1 MRAIRFRSLSAKSPL
16 LSVCRLTVCAAGL
29 LLAATA
35 HAQQASTTTPA
46 GMVTGAWGQSQHQ
59 YRAAT
64 AAFPAVEKNS
74 DKSAEKA
81 AASLLASA
89 QTAAL
94 TNSNT
99 SAAAAST
106 KPLLPTLGAAT
117 DPVSKFLQERGLL
130 PQVQGE
136 PSRMMEQVRD
146 AASGLVV
153 SAMNFLGVRYTRGGN
168 SVESG
173 FDCSGFTRHIF
184 EMSVG
189 MVLPHRADEQARMS
203 NLLTVKREELKPG
216 DLVFFNTMKRTF
228 SHVGIYVGEGKFI
241 HSPRVGGAVR
251 VEDMREAYWDKR
263 FTGARRADLN
273 ASADSPKAQR

>member
-1 MRAIRFRSLSAKSPL
+1 MRAIRFRSLSAKSPV
-16 LSVCRLTVCAAGL
+16 LSVCRLTVCAAGWV
-29 LLAATA
+29 LAATA
-35 HAQQASTTTPA
+35 HAQQAPTTPPA
-46 GMVTGAWGQSQHQ
+46 GMVTGAWGQSQQHH
-59 YRAAT
+59 RASTAAT
-64 AAFPAVEKNS
+64 ASHEKTTVQALSALPQNS
-74 DKSAEKA
+74 PGT
-81 AASLLASA
+81 LG
-89 QTAAL
+89 
-94 TNSNT
+94 NT
-99 SAAAAST
+99 SPLAPVATATA
-106 KPLLPTLGAAT
+106 KPLLPTLGTAT

-130 PQVQGE
+130 GQTPGE
-136 PSRMMEQVRD
+136 PSRVMEQVRD

-153 SAMNFLGVRYTRGGN
+153 SAMNFLGVRYTRGGK

-189 MVLPHRADEQARMS
+189 LVLPHRADEQARMS
-203 NLLTVKREELKPG
+203 SLLTVKREELKPG

-251 VEDMREAYWDKR
+251 VEDMREAYWAKR

-273 ASADSPKAQR
+273 ASADSANASR